1 MNIGFISTRLAG
13 TDGVSLETSKIAT
26 IFRRLGH
33 DVFYCAGELDAGGPR
48 GLLVPEMHFN
58 HPEAK
63 WIHDHSFGSNLT
75 PPDLRDRIQSMADS
89 LKQTIALFVER
100 YDIDVLVPQ
109 NALAIPMHIPLGVAL
124 TDFIAETGITTLNH
138 CHDFY
143 WERDRFL
150 SNGIPD
156 ILDRCF
162 PPDLPS
168 VQHLVINSLAQDSLR
183 ERKGIP
189 STLLPNIFDFEAA
202 PPAMSDFN
210 LDLRSALGLTVD
222 ELFILQPTRVV
233 PRKGVE
239 LAIELVGRLNEPANR
254 QRLLGKESVLVI
266 THHAGDEGWGY
277 LHQLEN
283 QATEVGIRLGL
294 CGRSFRSHRWHTRRS
309 ENLRLVGRLCPC

>member
-1 MNIGFISTRLAG
+1 MRAAHGG
-13 TDGVSLETSKIAT
+13 TVL
-26 IFRRLGH
+26 
-33 DVFYCAGELDAGGPR
+33 
-48 GLLVPEMHFN
+48 EMHFN

-75 PPDLRDRIQSMADS
+75 PPDYRDRIQSMADS

-162 PPDLPS
+162 PPPTCLPCNTWS
-168 VQHLVINSLAQDSLR
+168 STHWHRTRSRA
-183 ERKGIP
+183 ERRAP

-202 PPAMSDFN
+202 HLP
-210 LDLRSALGLTVD
+210 
-222 ELFILQPTRVV
+222 
-233 PRKGVE
+233 
-239 LAIELVGRLNEPANR
+239 
-254 QRLLGKESVLVI
+254 
-266 THHAGDEGWGY
+266 
-277 LHQLEN
+277 
-283 QATEVGIRLGL
+283 
-294 CGRSFRSHRWHTRRS
+294 
-309 ENLRLVGRLCPC
+309 